1 VNEFMFRGG
10 VLATG
15 WDNLANRLD
24 SGVTKN
30 QTVAAVQ
37 EITQNIYKSDL
48 RWYSGAAVMQLA
60 TALLILP
67 MFLGWWKLECS
78 LTLSPFATAL
88 AFDSPILQN
97 VNSAS
102 RPREIVDNIGAMR
115 LKYGV
120 VLGTGPDQFGEGDP
134 AYASGRLGLA
144 ASEWVMKPSKGMKFS
159 R

>member
-15 WDNLANRLD
+15 WDNLANRLE
-24 SGVTKN
+24 SGVTKS
-30 QTVAAVQ
+30 QTVGALQ
-37 EITQNIYKSDL
+37 EITQNICKSDL

-67 MFLGWWKLECS
+67 MFWGWWKLECN

-88 AFDSPILQN
+88 AFNSPILQN

-102 RPREIVDNIGAMR
+102 RPREIVDNIGAIR
-115 LKYGV
+115 LKYGI

-144 ASEWVMKPSKGMKFS
+144 ASEWVMKPSKGMKF
-159 R
+159 RR